1 MKTEKRGKVKA
12 GLGKEHDEKNG
23 KEIVLY
29 NKFMKTTA
37 ESGLRFQ
44 AVIIGGGA

>member
-23 KEIVLY
+23 EEKDLTLTLLY
-29 NKFMKTTA
+29 YTIR
-37 ESGLRFQ
+37 S
-44 AVIIGGGA
+44 